1 MNKRISVQVQFF
13 TIIVFLFCFNGS
25 LMDSGGASNTTNPD
39 VNFYGQLEDH
49 HRTAAVQNIRIG
61 GKYKDIPV
69 YQVPPK
75 TNGKYVEID
84 PKQNKI
90 LLDLKEIK
98 KISLKHP
105 ESPSTAIIEVSG
117 RKYIIIT
124 VLSQNNSQKDYV
136 VETTKRVKCQEAD
149 KGPNNKQQA
158 TYEDRDLSFAH
169 IRSLTVNGYK
179 DSKHGTEVN
188 NDIDVSEK
196 SITKTSTHAQKEGFK
211 KNTADILNKIE
222 QNVKNLPHDNPTL
235 FQTMKGTILTL
246 LKSLRDQLKKFLDMI
261 K

>member
-1 MNKRISVQVQFF
+1 
-13 TIIVFLFCFNGS
+13 
-25 LMDSGGASNTTNPD
+25 MDSGSSSTNTNPD
-39 VNFYGQLEDH
+39 VNFYGKLEDH
-49 HRTAAVQNIRIG
+49 HRTASVQNIRIG

-69 YQVPPK
+69 YQLPPK
-75 TNGKYVEID
+75 SNGKYEDID

-105 ESPSTAIIEVSG
+105 ESPSAAIIEVHG

-124 VLSQNNSQKDYV
+124 VLSQNGSKKDYI

-149 KGPNNKQQA
+149 KGPRNNQQA

-169 IRSLTVNGYK
+169 IRSLTINGYK
-179 DSKHGTEVN
+179 DGHGKVETTH
-188 NDIDVSEK
+188 DIDAAK
-196 SITKTSTHAQKEGFK
+196 SHQPTTAIERQKEGFK
-211 KNTADILNKIE
+211 KNTADILDKIE
-222 QNVKNLPHDNPTL
+222 QNVKNLPQDNPTL

-246 LKSLRDQLKKFLDMI
+246 LKSLRDQLKKFVDMI